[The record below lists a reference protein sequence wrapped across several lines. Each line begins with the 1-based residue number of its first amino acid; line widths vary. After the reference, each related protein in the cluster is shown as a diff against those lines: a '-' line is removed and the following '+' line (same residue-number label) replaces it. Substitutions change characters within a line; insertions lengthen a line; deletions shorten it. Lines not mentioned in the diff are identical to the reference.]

1 MIDPMVGGERPR
13 AGIGCVGT
21 LVGLLVLV
29 AIVVTVIFVGVVAL
43 GILAALL
50 VIGLLVLVVDR
61 IALAVSPKRRE
72 RRANQQGMFIW
83 RSGQIHPGHVVD
95 SRVIDTTATVDEPS
109 SRETGPDE
117 TGPH

>member
-1 MIDPMVGGERPR
+1 MVGGDRPR

-43 GILAALL
+43 GVLAALL
-50 VIGLLVLVVDR
+50 VIGLIVLVVDR
-61 IALAVSPKRRE
+61 IALALSPRRRE

-95 SRVIDTTATVDEPS
+95 SRIIDTTATLDQPS
-109 SRETGPDE
+109 SHETGPDE
-117 TGPH
+117 TGSP